1 MKRVKLPGGGSMP
14 PPTFKN
20 FITELA
26 STALVCL
33 GVLDSPITKTKIQ
46 DLERAKHLIDLLAM
60 LEQKTKGNLEVLE
73 ADYLEAVL
81 EDLREKYSHLA
92 GETSNPADSDEPDEP
107 DEPDIFGR

>member
-20 FITELA
+20 LITELA

-33 GVLDSPITKTKIQ
+33 GVLDSPITKTKVR

-60 LEQKTKGNLEVLE
+60 LEQKTKGNLEMLE

-81 EDLREKYSHLA
+81 EDLREKYSNVA
-92 GETSNPADSDEPDEP
+92 GPAAAEDDADEPDEP
-107 DEPDIFGR
+107 DEPDTFGR